1 MSGSIFQLL
10 VRTGDAIQIGQEVLV
25 LESMKMELPLESP
38 VGGVV
43 AELLVVV
50 EEAVEE
56 GQTLLRVETAD

>member
-50 EEAVEE
+50 EE
-56 GQTLLRVETAD
+56 GQTLLRAETAD